1 MRTIPDM
8 SRLGEELIKSSLAE
22 KGLWVLV
29 DKKLDMSQKC
39 VLAVKKAFCNLGC
52 ITRGMGS
59 RLREVIGEVII
70 PLCSALVRLHLECCT
85 LVWGLEHKK
94 DMYLLKQVLEYHE
107 DGQRAGVPLL

>member
-1 MRTIPDM
+1 MRTIPDI

-22 KGLWVLV
+22 KDLRVLV

-39 VLAVKKAFCNLGC
+39 VLAVKKTFCNLGC
-52 ITRGMGS
+52 RRGMGS
-59 RLREVIGEVII
+59 RLREVTGEVII

-85 LVWGLEHKK
+85 LVWGLQHRK
-94 DMYLLKQVLEYHE
+94 DKYLLKQVPEYHE